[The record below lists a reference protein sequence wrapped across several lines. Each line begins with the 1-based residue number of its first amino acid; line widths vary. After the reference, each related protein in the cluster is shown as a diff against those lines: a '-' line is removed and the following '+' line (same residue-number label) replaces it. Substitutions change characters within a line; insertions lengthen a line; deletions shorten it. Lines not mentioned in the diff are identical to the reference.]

1 MEHYANAV
9 YRDSA
14 YPEHNPLID
23 ALPAPLNS
31 ENLLDILAL
40 ESVLPENYHSLSP
53 QERQELCGR
62 LKEIYLPLG
71 YSAEIYMSFYTG
83 LLTAYTGRT
92 KLFETRQMMNLS
104 KSIKYMQYTVA
115 PDSPIQAECFSV
127 IGEPGMGKTT
137 TIKKILELF
146 PPAIFHSEYR
156 GKRFEKIQIP
166 YIFVQCP
173 MNSSVKAVCYQ
184 ILDSIDR
191 IVGTEYAKDAIDTK
205 KNLDVVVTNIAQQ
218 CLRFCVGAIIIDE
231 VQNVLRTN
239 VKEPN
244 AGNMMIRFLVGLANK
259 TGACLVCVGTSALAH
274 FFNSEPHLARRT
286 RGPRIPYLN
295 EGPTFKWI
303 LERMWENLPLL
314 SPKPLSPEIEQIV
327 YQCTGGCIG
336 KMTSLL
342 QNAALE
348 AIFFSKETVDEKLL
362 LSVAKK
368 RDINAARSNFEV
380 SNIETLEN
388 ENAAEKGKRG
398 VYQTYVH
405 GPFPPV
411 RKIRGRP
418 RTQRDKNDIVLLY
431 NDCDKLGLSLTQKLY
446 EAGLCYESTEQIV
459 KHHFAKKEN
468 ES

>member
-1 MEHYANAV
+1 M
-9 YRDSA
+9 
-14 YPEHNPLID
+14 
-23 ALPAPLNS
+23 
-31 ENLLDILAL
+31 
-40 ESVLPENYHSLSP
+40 
-53 QERQELCGR
+53 
-62 LKEIYLPLG
+62 
-71 YSAEIYMSFYTG
+71 
-83 LLTAYTGRT
+83 
-92 KLFETRQMMNLS
+92 
-104 KSIKYMQYTVA
+104 A

-327 YQCTGGCIG
+327 
-336 KMTSLL
+336 
-342 QNAALE
+342 
-348 AIFFSKETVDEKLL
+348 
-362 LSVAKK
+362 
-368 RDINAARSNFEV
+368 
-380 SNIETLEN
+380 
-388 ENAAEKGKRG
+388 
-398 VYQTYVH
+398 
-405 GPFPPV
+405 
-411 RKIRGRP
+411 
-418 RTQRDKNDIVLLY
+418 
-431 NDCDKLGLSLTQKLY
+431 
-446 EAGLCYESTEQIV
+446 
-459 KHHFAKKEN
+459 
-468 ES
+468 

>member
-23 ALPAPLNS
+23 ALPAPLNR

-244 AGNMMIRFLVGLANK
+244 AGNMMIV
-259 TGACLVCVGTSALAH
+259 
-274 FFNSEPHLARRT
+274 
-286 RGPRIPYLN
+286 
-295 EGPTFKWI
+295 
-303 LERMWENLPLL
+303 
-314 SPKPLSPEIEQIV
+314 
-327 YQCTGGCIG
+327 
-336 KMTSLL
+336 
-342 QNAALE
+342 
-348 AIFFSKETVDEKLL
+348 
-362 LSVAKK
+362 LSVRLSSATTKL
-368 RDINAARSNFEV
+368 IS
-380 SNIETLEN
+380 S
-388 ENAAEKGKRG
+388 GS
-398 VYQTYVH
+398 
-405 GPFPPV
+405 
-411 RKIRGRP
+411 RP
-418 RTQRDKNDIVLLY
+418 RSTH
-431 NDCDKLGLSLTQKLY
+431 
-446 EAGLCYESTEQIV
+446 STE
-459 KHHFAKKEN
+459 A
-468 ES
+468 

>member
-23 ALPAPLNS
+23 ALPAPLNR

-244 AGNMMIRFLVGLANK
+244 AGNMMISPSAQKSLRRLSDGPMKWK
-259 TGACLVCVGTSALAH
+259 TSI
-274 FFNSEPHLARRT
+274 
-286 RGPRIPYLN
+286 GP
-295 EGPTFKWI
+295 
-303 LERMWENLPLL
+303 MH
-314 SPKPLSPEIEQIV
+314 
-327 YQCTGGCIG
+327 G
-336 KMTSLL
+336 KLFPVFASRLKT
-342 QNAALE
+342 AALNLRC
-348 AIFFSKETVDEKLL
+348 AICS
-362 LSVAKK
+362 AK
-368 RDINAARSNFEV
+368 RSNFSV
-380 SNIETLEN
+380 
-388 ENAAEKGKRG
+388 
-398 VYQTYVH
+398 
-405 GPFPPV
+405 
-411 RKIRGRP
+411 GRP
-418 RTQRDKNDIVLLY
+418 TRKRIIF
-431 NDCDKLGLSLTQKLY
+431 LSMS
-446 EAGLCYESTEQIV
+446 ST
-459 KHHFAKKEN
+459 
-468 ES
+468 